1 MTLLSDGS
9 VQVPGQRLLAQM
21 TNAQQQRL
29 SIVSI
34 AFEAD
39 GAIYP

>member
-1 MTLLSDGS
+1 
-9 VQVPGQRLLAQM
+9 M

-39 GAIYP
+39 GAISP